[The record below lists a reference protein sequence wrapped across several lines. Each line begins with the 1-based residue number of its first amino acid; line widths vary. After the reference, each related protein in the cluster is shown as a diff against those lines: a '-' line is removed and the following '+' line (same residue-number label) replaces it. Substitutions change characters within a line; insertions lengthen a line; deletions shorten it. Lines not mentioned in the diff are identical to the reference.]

1 MIPCFPL
8 KNALK
13 YELTVQSCSM
23 PKYSLLSL
31 ALHNSDLFL
40 GNLVEGAALFMLKQP
55 RAYHKWLTEV
65 IFRRVSFSLWLP
77 IVLLTKGVAKHA
89 KCCSFELIYLPE
101 KGIAILCIFQPLY
114 NEHLTEKYGVLPE
127 VTLAHV
133 FYLPADASV
142 QSRSLQV
149 RRLNKRAPGDAE

>member
-13 YELTVQSCSM
+13 YELKVQSCSM

-89 KCCSFELIYLPE
+89 KCCSVHLNSYISLRKELPYCAYFNHFTMNISPRNM
-101 KGIAILCIFQPLY
+101 GPCPRWQVCSTCQPMLRF
-114 NEHLTEKYGVLPE
+114 NQGAFKFDG
-127 VTLAHV
+127 
-133 FYLPADASV
+133 
-142 QSRSLQV
+142 
-149 RRLNKRAPGDAE
+149 